1 MDDMTRCELLKTISE
16 YQFVAVELNLYLD
29 THPDDR
35 EAFETLQKCIRLSA
49 EGRKRYAAARSD
61 YLYYSTR
68 LKELIAAYEEQ
79 YGPLMNF
86 GHSATATGCYVCSEW
101 PWD

>member
-29 THPDDR
+29 THPGD
-35 EAFETLQKCIRLSA
+35 
-49 EGRKRYAAARSD
+49 AAARSD

-68 LKELIAAYEEQ
+68 LKELIAA
-79 YGPLMNF
+79 
-86 GHSATATGCYVCSEW
+86 
-101 PWD
+101 